1 MIVDEQ
7 HSTAPSVGRDAKQ
20 QLQRLS
26 GLSTDNTTITLQ
38 LCGESF
44 SYTLKSLSPDPL
56 EIIQLLRLTT
66 SERGN
71 WILVGA
77 YYRRSGNTPAAVKV
91 MTAMLEEMVKH
102 KVSDGL
108 LKPVFLFL
116 SSCETDLGRRVK
128 GDAVQEARH
137 HSNAR
142 KWLQKVYG
150 TFTGNHPASV
160 KGIRR
165 SEETVPPKISRA
177 PSPPTAPQEIRQTSS
192 LRAQASHHKILER
205 EIEALRDRHAQ
216 TSDTLSE
223 VRARKRKLEDE
234 ITWERDTRRKLE
246 REIEELRQDRDRARR
261 MELYAL
267 EEMHRESELRRQAE
281 DALERERYFRHEA
294 QERARYDIASE

>member
-1 MIVDEQ
+1 
-7 HSTAPSVGRDAKQ
+7 
-20 QLQRLS
+20 
-26 GLSTDNTTITLQ
+26 
-38 LCGESF
+38 
-44 SYTLKSLSPDPL
+44 
-56 EIIQLLRLTT
+56 
-66 SERGN
+66 
-71 WILVGA
+71 
-77 YYRRSGNTPAAVKV
+77 
-91 MTAMLEEMVKH
+91 MVKH

-160 KGIRR
+160 KGIKR
-165 SEETVPPKISRA
+165 SEETVPPKN
-177 PSPPTAPQEIRQTSS
+177 PSPPTAPQETRQSPS
-192 LRAQASHHKILER
+192 LRLQASHHKILER
-205 EIEALRDRHAQ
+205 EIEALRYRHAQ
-216 TSDTLSE
+216 TSDMLSE
-223 VRARKRKLEDE
+223 VKARKRKVEDE

-281 DALERERYFRHEA
+281 DALERERYFRHE
-294 QERARYDIASE
+294 ERARYDIILE